1 MQTVDGAAGQDDP
14 QTAMET
20 LKGSKDK
27 YVINYSVKYGEQEYT
42 WVEHN
47 CDTLHKGK
55 LLSLDYRLG

>member
-1 MQTVDGAAGQDDP
+1 
-14 QTAMET
+14 MET
-20 LKGSKDK
+20 LKGAKDK